1 MQFLKDLIS
10 SMYKHIDTR
19 INSPILGTLS
29 AIFVILYWDKF
40 TLLFWGTG
48 TIDSRVTQF
57 KSFLTGITTSE
68 YLLIAF
74 LILAYLFLLPLVNY
88 LTGLIQGEI
97 EHIRY
102 CSSINQKVKKEK
114 ERARLINSKY
124 KAEHESEIAAQEII
138 EEIAFSNEKIEQ
150 QKTLTEDIKERS
162 KASSVI
168 IKAMYEK
175 SQKIKIELE
184 TSIKEKQAAE
194 IKLSREAMSRE
205 REKMSYDKLK
215 YQIEEKKKIS
225 QLSSA
230 FYLINKLD
238 LILTADS
245 IKISLSG
252 LGAVIASV
260 FGYTSFTKLLE
271 DENFNTDSL
280 EAIDYIIYSE
290 SLITDIK
297 SIIEDENID
306 EDTDSYTLFEHL
318 QNIFEEDLNIKIL
331 TQDEVSEKIRDN
343 LEENGMYDLIH
354 CDEVSGSIAETNA
367 YFEYVENLQIID
379 SELTDESFKV
389 KFECILSGTTHED
402 KPYCGEEIDVSF
414 TNKSK
419 IILGKFAIGEAEI
432 EEIGSSVKD
441 YHEEDDYEPQEISS
455 TVNEKKYDNEF

>member
-138 EEIAFSNEKIEQ
+138 EEIAFSNERIEQ

-175 SQKIKIELE
+175 SQKMKIELE
-184 TSIKEKQAAE
+184 TSIKEKQATE

-230 FYLINKLD
+230 FYL
-238 LILTADS
+238 
-245 IKISLSG
+245 
-252 LGAVIASV
+252 
-260 FGYTSFTKLLE
+260 
-271 DENFNTDSL
+271 
-280 EAIDYIIYSE
+280 
-290 SLITDIK
+290 
-297 SIIEDENID
+297 
-306 EDTDSYTLFEHL
+306 
-318 QNIFEEDLNIKIL
+318 
-331 TQDEVSEKIRDN
+331 
-343 LEENGMYDLIH
+343 
-354 CDEVSGSIAETNA
+354 
-367 YFEYVENLQIID
+367 
-379 SELTDESFKV
+379 
-389 KFECILSGTTHED
+389 
-402 KPYCGEEIDVSF
+402 
-414 TNKSK
+414 
-419 IILGKFAIGEAEI
+419 
-432 EEIGSSVKD
+432 
-441 YHEEDDYEPQEISS
+441 
-455 TVNEKKYDNEF
+455 

>member
-1 MQFLKDLIS
+1 
-10 SMYKHIDTR
+10 
-19 INSPILGTLS
+19 
-29 AIFVILYWDKF
+29 
-40 TLLFWGTG
+40 
-48 TIDSRVTQF
+48 
-57 KSFLTGITTSE
+57 
-68 YLLIAF
+68 
-74 LILAYLFLLPLVNY
+74 
-88 LTGLIQGEI
+88 
-97 EHIRY
+97 
-102 CSSINQKVKKEK
+102 K

-138 EEIAFSNEKIEQ
+138 EEIAFSNERIEQ

-175 SQKIKIELE
+175 SEKMKIELE
-184 TSIKEKQAAE
+184 TSIKEKQATE

-280 EAIDYIIYSE
+280 EAI
-290 SLITDIK
+290 
-297 SIIEDENID
+297 
-306 EDTDSYTLFEHL
+306 
-318 QNIFEEDLNIKIL
+318 
-331 TQDEVSEKIRDN
+331 
-343 LEENGMYDLIH
+343 
-354 CDEVSGSIAETNA
+354 
-367 YFEYVENLQIID
+367 
-379 SELTDESFKV
+379 
-389 KFECILSGTTHED
+389 
-402 KPYCGEEIDVSF
+402 
-414 TNKSK
+414 
-419 IILGKFAIGEAEI
+419 
-432 EEIGSSVKD
+432 
-441 YHEEDDYEPQEISS
+441 
-455 TVNEKKYDNEF
+455 